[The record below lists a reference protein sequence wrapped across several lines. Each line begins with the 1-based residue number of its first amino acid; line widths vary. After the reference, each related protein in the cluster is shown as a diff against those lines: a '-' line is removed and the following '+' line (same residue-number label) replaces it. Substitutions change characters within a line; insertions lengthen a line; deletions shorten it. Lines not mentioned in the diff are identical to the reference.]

1 MARRTHA
8 RFRRTSVLTLTAALL
23 VLVPAGSA
31 FACGGLVTSNGTVSL
46 TRTTTLAAYHDGVEH
61 YVTAFEF
68 AGADASEVG
77 SIVPLPGVP
86 TKVIKGGDWTLQRL
100 VIETSPPAPVALAA
114 EDSAA
119 GGAVVLLETQI
130 DALDITVLK
139 GGAVDVG
146 TWARDHGFFL
156 PPDAPEVLAF
166 YAERSPIFMA
176 VKFDVGR
183 ANDQGVQQ
191 GQGTPVHVVIPT
203 PNPWVPLRILALGR
217 GQADLVQADVFL
229 LTDREPA
236 TLPLAELPNGDPDQR
251 GLIQEVSEPASASL
265 LTDLRSDRG
274 MRWLPTDDMWLTKID
289 VNAPAGDLVNDL
301 AVDASGF
308 GQPSAVAAGFEASQ
322 LPGADGPPWIAL
334 WVDARCG
341 GRSRSAPTS
350 SAGAGPDRTSRPDA
364 SARACERRG
373 SGRCSSP
380 CCSPARA
387 WPPPPAGSGR
397 TRPHRGRAPCTSGST
412 SPGSTRATSTSSPA
426 RRSAS
431 WSRTPIRSITSSS
444 WATSRCSKRT
454 RRAPRPITRRVPA
467 RSRSRPARPW
477 SRR

>member
-1 MARRTHA
+1 MARRTQA
-8 RFRRTSVLTLTAALL
+8 RFHRTSILTLTAALV

-31 FACGGLVTSNGTVSL
+31 FACGGLVTANGTVSL
-46 TRTTTLAAYHDGVEH
+46 TRTTTLAAYHDGIEH

-68 AGADASEVG
+68 AGADATEVG

-86 TKVIKGGDWTLQRL
+86 TRVIKGGDWTLQRL

-114 EDSAA
+114 EDSVA
-119 GGAVVLLETQI
+119 GGAKVILETQI

-176 VKFDVGR
+176 VKFDIGR

-217 GQADLVQADVFL
+217 DQADLVQADVFL

-236 TLPLAELPNGDPDQR
+236 TLPLAELPDGDHDQR

-265 LTDLRSDRG
+265 LGDLRSDRG
-274 MRWLPTDDMWLTKID
+274 MKWMPTDDMWLTKID

-308 GQPSAVAAGFEASQ
+308 DQPSAVAAGLDASQ
-322 LPGADGPPWIAL
+322 LLPASDDAPWIAL
-334 WVDARCG
+334 WVVLGVVVLIAGADLLHRRRS
-341 GRSRSAPTS
+341 GRSV
-350 SAGAGPDRTSRPDA
+350 
-364 SARACERRG
+364 
-373 SGRCSSP
+373 
-380 CCSPARA
+380 
-387 WPPPPAGSGR
+387 
-397 TRPHRGRAPCTSGST
+397 
-412 SPGSTRATSTSSPA
+412 AT
-426 RRSAS
+426 
-431 WSRTPIRSITSSS
+431 
-444 WATSRCSKRT
+444 
-454 RRAPRPITRRVPA
+454 
-467 RSRSRPARPW
+467 
-477 SRR
+477 

>member
-68 AGADASEVG
+68 AGADATEVG

-86 TKVIKGGDWTLQRL
+86 TKVIRAATGRCSASSSR
-100 VIETSPPAPVALAA
+100 TSPPAPVALAA
-114 EDSAA
+114 EGSGAA
-119 GGAVVLLETQI
+119 GAVVLLETKI

-183 ANDQGVQQ
+183 ANDQGVAA
-191 GQGTPVHVVIPT
+191 GPGYAGPLVIPT

-251 GLIQEVSEPASASL
+251 GLIQEVSEPASTSL
-265 LTDLRSDRG
+265 LTDLRSDQAAWGGCR
-274 MRWLPTDDMWLTKID
+274 PTT
-289 VNAPAGDLVNDL
+289 
-301 AVDASGF
+301 
-308 GQPSAVAAGFEASQ
+308 
-322 LPGADGPPWIAL
+322 
-334 WVDARCG
+334 CG
-341 GRSRSAPTS
+341 
-350 SAGAGPDRTSRPDA
+350 
-364 SARACERRG
+364 
-373 SGRCSSP
+373 
-380 CCSPARA
+380 
-387 WPPPPAGSGR
+387 
-397 TRPHRGRAPCTSGST
+397 
-412 SPGSTRATSTSSPA
+412 
-426 RRSAS
+426 
-431 WSRTPIRSITSSS
+431 
-444 WATSRCSKRT
+444 
-454 RRAPRPITRRVPA
+454 
-467 RSRSRPARPW
+467 
-477 SRR
+477 

>member
-68 AGADASEVG
+68 AGADATEVG

-100 VIETSPPAPVALAA
+100 IIETSPPAPVALAA

-119 GGAVVLLETQI
+119 GGAKVILETQI

-217 GQADLVQADVFL
+217 DQADLVQADVFL

-265 LTDLRSDRG
+265 LSDLRSDRG
-274 MRWLPTDDMWLTKID
+274 MKWMPTDDMWLTKID
-289 VNAPAGDLVNDL
+289 VNTPAGDLVNDL

-308 GQPSAVAAGFEASQ
+308 GQPSAVAAGLDASQ
-322 LPGADGPPWIAL
+322 LPGRGRRPVDRPVG
-334 WVDARCG
+334 DARR
-341 GRSRSAPTS
+341 GRAHRRRRPP
-350 SAGAGPDRTSRPDA
+350 SAGVGPDGTSRPDA
-364 SARACERRG
+364 SRTDASGGVRGAPRLPAARRRG
-373 SGRCSSP
+373 CGHRRRLARQRHAPAADAHRAHHDPLLPLRPERHRDPARPDDPLRGREHRPDRSRVHRGRRGRCS
-380 CCSPARA
+380 R
-387 WPPPPAGSGR
+387 R
-397 TRPHRGRAPCTSGST
+397 MRP
-412 SPGSTRATSTSSPA
+412 
-426 RRSAS
+426 
-431 WSRTPIRSITSSS
+431 
-444 WATSRCSKRT
+444 
-454 RRAPRPITRRVPA
+454 APRPITRRDPA

>member
-8 RFRRTSVLTLTAALL
+8 RFRRTSIVTLTAALL
-23 VLVPAGSA
+23 VLIPAGSA
-31 FACGGLVTSNGTVSL
+31 FACGGLITPNGTVNL

-68 AGADASEVG
+68 AGADATEVG

-100 VIETSPPAPVALAA
+100 ILETDPPAPVALLAA

-119 GGAVVLLETQI
+119 AGAVVLLETQI
-130 DALDITVLK
+130 DALDITVLE

-146 TWARDHGFFL
+146 NWARDHGFFL

-203 PNPWVPLRILALGR
+203 PNPWVPLRILTLGR
-217 GQADLVQADVFL
+217 NQADLVQADVYL

-251 GLIQEVSEPASASL
+251 GLIQEVSEPASTSL

-274 MRWLPTDDMWLTKID
+274 MNWMPTDDIWLTKIN
-289 VNAPAGDLVNDL
+289 VTTPAGDLSNDL

-308 GQPSAVAAGFEASQ
+308 GQPSAVAAGFSAAQ
-322 LPGADGPPWIAL
+322 LPAADPGPWIAV
-334 WVDARCG
+334 WVTLVAIVFVL
-341 GRSRSAPTS
+341 
-350 SAGAGPDRTSRPDA
+350 GAGIV
-364 SARACERRG
+364 
-373 SGRCSSP
+373 GR
-380 CCSPARA
+380 
-387 WPPPPAGSGR
+387 
-397 TRPHRGRAPCTSGST
+397 
-412 SPGSTRATSTSSPA
+412 
-426 RRSAS
+426 RRSGTNVA
-431 WSRTPIRSITSSS
+431 
-444 WATSRCSKRT
+444 
-454 RRAPRPITRRVPA
+454 V
-467 RSRSRPARPW
+467 
-477 SRR
+477 